1 MSYIILASITMIV
14 VISYNAI
21 AKNESYSK
29 MVETLSPSWNIS
41 INIL

>member
-1 MSYIILASITMIV
+1 MTFIILATITMHV

-21 AKNESYSK
+21 AKNESYKK
-29 MVETLSPSWNIS
+29 MIDTLSPSWNVS

>member
-1 MSYIILASITMIV
+1 MSYLILASITLIV

-29 MVETLSPSWNIS
+29 MIDSISPWWNVS
-41 INIL
+41 INLF